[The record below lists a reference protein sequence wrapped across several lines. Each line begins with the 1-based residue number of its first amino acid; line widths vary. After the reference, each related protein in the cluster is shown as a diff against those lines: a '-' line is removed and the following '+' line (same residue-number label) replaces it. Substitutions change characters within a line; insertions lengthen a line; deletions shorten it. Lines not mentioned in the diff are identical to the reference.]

1 MAQGELLL
9 DYPAKTQMLG
19 LDLPVVRRDGS
30 VLRITSPE
38 LEGAINLPALSQQL
52 YASARWLRVFVA
64 RRTQVPR
71 ARIIALAEL
80 SASDVRARLAE
91 TRSLLA

>member
-1 MAQGELLL
+1 MTPGDLLL

-52 YASARWLRVFVA
+52 YSSARWLRVFVA
-64 RRTQVPR
+64 RRTAVPR
-71 ARIIALAEL
+71 ARILALAEL
-80 SASDVRARLAE
+80 SAAEMGERLGRE
-91 TRSLLA
+91 RSLLG